1 MFAHLFGL
9 VAEWLGSGLQN
20 RLQRFES
27 ARDLQN
33 KALVIVCCKSFFILR
48 IKITKFVGLEL

>member
-1 MFAHLFGL
+1 MFADLNGL

-27 ARDLQN
+27 ARDLQI
-33 KALVIVCCKSFFILR
+33 KALVTVCCGSFFILR
-48 IKITKFVGLEL
+48 IKITKFVGLEI

>member
-1 MFAHLFGL
+1 MFADPNGL

-27 ARDLQN
+27 ARDLHI
-33 KALVIVCCKSFFILR
+33 KALITVCYESFIILR
-48 IKITKFVGLEL
+48 IKIIKFVCLEI

>member
-1 MFAHLFGL
+1 MPNRKKVLHLQKKGF

-27 ARDLQN
+27 ARNLQSN
-33 KALVIVCCKSFFILR
+33 GDEKPLLYLFKMQKLIL
-48 IKITKFVGLEL
+48 K